1 MGVNLDIKCPIVS
14 YVRRPYFCVY
24 CLCCELF
31 LVGLTVMINE
41 NLNRFLI
48 LRRLGSDARNICIKL
63 IKDIEYNSVLAYDIP
78 NASVKI
84 LKR

>member
-1 MGVNLDIKCPIVS
+1 MGVNLDIKCPSVS
-14 YVRRPYFCVY
+14 YVRRPSFCVY

-31 LVGLTVMINE
+31 LVGLIVMINE

-48 LRRLGSDARNICIKL
+48 LRRIGSDARNICIKL
-63 IKDIEYNSVLAYDIP
+63 IKDIEYNSVFAYDIP

-84 LKR
+84 LKC